1 MLLLGAMILLLS
13 APLSLVC
20 SGAVLYKSPQN
31 FKKCLFLYV
40 FAMSIIVY
48 SCIPNYENDLI
59 RYFQMIEQC
68 KSLPFSQA
76 FTWANDGLVV
86 KNFVFWIISRLGDS
100 HILPALASAIYYG
113 VSAYL
118 AVDQYNE
125 GDKIYPIILF
135 QLCTIPFLES
145 LSNVRNVSAFAL
157 LILAAYRDM
166 VKKDR
171 GIVTILL
178 YVLPC
183 FVHMSGFV
191 LVAFRLAVLVIRRH
205 PVIGL
210 SITLGVPS
218 AVLLLFEPIRAIVS
232 SIGGNIGLILNRA
245 VLKSLSTST
254 NTSEYA
260 QSMLESG
267 YINSGRLVNSIIV
280 LCIVAL
286 IVKYV
291 KEMRE
296 SNNNGKAEYAVFAVL
311 ICGIC
316 LIWAIMGAVKYWIFA
331 YGAIV
336 SSTPILM
343 YFINKK
349 GKRNI
354 YERLC
359 LYCLQASAILRLA
372 LEIYYIRTRIY
383 IVESLHGCILNNV
396 YTVIY
401 KVITYLIK
409 VS

>member
-1 MLLLGAMILLLS
+1 MLLFGAMILLMS
-13 APLSLVC
+13 APLSLMC
-20 SGAVLYKSPQN
+20 SGAVLYRSPQN

-76 FTWANDGLVV
+76 FTWENDGLVV
-86 KNFVFWIISRLGDS
+86 KNFVFWIISRLGDV
-100 HILPALASAIYYG
+100 HILPAVSSAIYYG

-191 LVAFRLAVLVIRRH
+191 LVIFRLAVLIIRKH
-205 PVIGL
+205 PIIGL

-218 AVLLLFEPIRAIVS
+218 AVLLLFDPIRTIVS

-245 VLKSLSTST
+245 VLKSLSMST

-260 QSMLESG
+260 QTMSESG
-267 YINSGRLVNSIIV
+267 YVNSGRLVNSVIV
-280 LCIVAL
+280 LCIIVL

-291 KEMRE
+291 KEMRQ
-296 SNNNGKAEYAVFAVL
+296 SQNNGKAEYAVFVVL
-311 ICGIC
+311 ICGIS
-316 LIWAIMGAVKYWIFA
+316 LIWAVMGTVKYWIFA
-331 YGAIV
+331 YGAVV

-343 YFINKK
+343 YFINRK
-349 GKRNI
+349 GRQKL
-354 YERLC
+354 YERIC
-359 LYCLQASAILRLA
+359 LYGLQASAVLRLG

-383 IVESLHGCILNNV
+383 IAESLQGCLLNNV
-396 YTVIY
+396 YTVISKALVY
-401 KVITYLIK
+401 FIK
-409 VS
+409 GS